1 MIKVTELNIAGLKI
15 IEPQYFEDF
24 RGYYCETYSAR
35 SLHDCGIDDV
45 FVQDNH
51 FLSLKKGTIRGIH
64 FQNDPY
70 AQSKLIR
77 CTRGKLLSIAVDL
90 RKGSNTYKR
99 WAGVELSEK
108 NHKQFYIPRGFG
120 HICVSLE
127 DMTEGQ
133 YKVDNLY
140 APEYERAIAW
150 NDPEIGIEWPDVKL
164 IVSEKDKNAP
174 CLCEC
179 DIDLTKGSQIHE

>member
-1 MIKVTELNIAGLKI
+1 MKVTNLDIVGLKI
-15 IEPQYFEDF
+15 LEPRYFEDF
-24 RGYYCETYSAR
+24 RGYYCETYSSR
-35 SLHDCGIDDV
+35 TLHECGIDDV

-64 FQNDPY
+64 FQNNPY

-90 RKGSNTYKR
+90 RKGSDTYKQCT
-99 WAGVELSEK
+99 GVELSAE
-108 NHKQFYIPRGFG
+108 NRKQFYIPRGFG

-140 APEYERAIAW
+140 APEFERAIAW
-150 NDPEIGIEWPDVKL
+150 NDPEIGIEWPDMDL
-164 IVSEKDKNAP
+164 ILSPKDQSASLLRESDVNF
-174 CLCEC
+174 EM
-179 DIDLTKGSQIHE
+179 GE